1 MNLQRIGRKNM
12 ILMGYSLCIT
22 ATICFGLCDH
32 IPKDCNP
39 EVLKPDEY
47 GPCPKGPLDLNYSN
61 SKLFFGLS
69 LLVRFIQGMG
79 DSMVATS
86 AYSIVSIEFPES
98 REVYIGYCQTA
109 VGLGLLLGPVIGTS
123 IFNFAG
129 YEGTFYVLA
138 GILGAS
144 LTLAFFLLPGRIN
157 KYKNDK
163 PNEMIL
169 DQNTAA
175 RPSVQGMRP
184 QGIAERHSVD
194 MVALA
199 KVSERYSRRSHIMQ
213 AQVTFKIFL
222 TNLRAMTAIVSAMF
236 AMIFMLFYEPI
247 FVPYI
252 HSQFGY
258 SEGTIGYFLAI
269 GCFTYAFGSPL
280 VGLLCSKVQRKYIT
294 CFAFIICSVSLF
306 LTGPSVLLHFPG
318 KDGAG
323 LAICLTGIGALG
335 FSVAFLFVPLLPEII
350 ASVAEK

>member
-1 MNLQRIGRKNM
+1 M
-12 ILMGYSLCIT
+12 ILMGYTLCIT

-39 EVLKPDEY
+39 DTNILDLKDRK
-47 GPCPKGPLDLNYSN
+47 PCPFPDDPLKDNDPNKSN

-144 LTLAFFLLPGRIN
+144 LTIAFFLLPGRIN

-169 DQNTAA
+169 D
-175 RPSVQGMRP
+175 
-184 QGIAERHSVD
+184 
-194 MVALA
+194 
-199 KVSERYSRRSHIMQ
+199 
-213 AQVTFKIFL
+213 
-222 TNLRAMTAIVSAMF
+222 
-236 AMIFMLFYEPI
+236 
-247 FVPYI
+247 
-252 HSQFGY
+252 
-258 SEGTIGYFLAI
+258 
-269 GCFTYAFGSPL
+269 
-280 VGLLCSKVQRKYIT
+280 
-294 CFAFIICSVSLF
+294 
-306 LTGPSVLLHFPG
+306 
-318 KDGAG
+318 
-323 LAICLTGIGALG
+323 
-335 FSVAFLFVPLLPEII
+335 
-350 ASVAEK
+350 